1 MPALKPAELK
11 MADCFTPKE
20 LAAKLNMSLKWV
32 VKMTQAHRMPGQIKI
47 GRLWR
52 YRRVDVEKRL
62 LAGDFL
68 LEGDMTQKPDHVTF
82 SPAPASA
89 PIANRSKQWV

>member
-1 MPALKPAELK
+1 MPVLNPSETEL
-11 MADCFTPKE
+11 ADCFTPKE

-52 YRRVDVEKRL
+52 YRRADVEKRL

-68 LEGDMTQKPDHVTF
+68 LEE
-82 SPAPASA
+82 
-89 PIANRSKQWV
+89 